1 MSRKGKISCI
11 WFRDDE
17 PARRVRLHPGW
28 LRFLAYFAVFLA
40 LAAAGGSFAGYEF
53 WRRAQDL
60 QSEKRDLEKRLSE
73 SLIKLERLLNIEK
86 LLQTSDPT
94 ELRELLGGL
103 GVEMPAAKSSAQP
116 VQQPAAKGAKEPQ
129 KPQQPQQVE
138 SRPGLDLADIM
149 GRVDLGQVG
158 VENFRAKLDAKT
170 VQVGFDLNN
179 LMPQSSLAG
188 SGQLLLVARDGA
200 MVPLEAS
207 REDLAFQIQRFKQVN
222 AHASLPAQVDRNA
235 VFGLRLVI
243 ANASGKTIFSETYP
257 PCPGAV
263 VRSSPCSSWSSWPR
277 RPGPRWSRFF
287 QAHSTPW
294 TCTSCAAKSPAP
306 PSWSRA
312 ASRVTRPRAS

>member
-28 LRFLAYFAVFLA
+28 LRFLAYFAVFLV

-53 WRRAQDL
+53 WRRVQDL

-103 GVEMPAAKSSAQP
+103 GVEMPATKPSAQP
-116 VQQPAAKGAKEPQ
+116 AQQPAAKGAKEAP
-129 KPQQPQQVE
+129 KPQAAE
-138 SRPGLDLADIM
+138 SRQGLDLADIM

-158 VENFRAKLDAKT
+158 VENFRVKLDAKS

-188 SGQLLLVARDGA
+188 NGQLLVVARDGA
-200 MVPLEAS
+200 MVPLEAPK
-207 REDLAFQIQRFKQVN
+207 EDMAFQIQRFKQVN
-222 AHASLPAQVDRNA
+222 AHAALPAQVDRNA

-257 PCPGAV
+257 LAQV
-263 VRSSPCSSWSSWPR
+263 
-277 RPGPRWSRFF
+277 
-287 QAHSTPW
+287 Q
-294 TCTSCAAKSPAP
+294 
-306 PSWSRA
+306 
-312 ASRVTRPRAS
+312 